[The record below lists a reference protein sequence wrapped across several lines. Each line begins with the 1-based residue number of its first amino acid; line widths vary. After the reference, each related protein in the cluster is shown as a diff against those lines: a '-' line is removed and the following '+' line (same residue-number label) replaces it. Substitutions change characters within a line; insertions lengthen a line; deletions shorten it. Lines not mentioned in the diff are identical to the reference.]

1 MVFTSFVFLAF
12 MVVFWP
18 PYRLLRGAAQ
28 KAWLLAASLCF
39 YGWFEWR
46 YIALLLASAAV
57 DFVAGRQ
64 IERSAGVARR
74 LWLLLSLLTNLGILF
89 AYKYSGW
96 AVTEINA
103 LLPYLGVDGAY
114 NVPRVLLPVGLSFY
128 TFQSMSTTI
137 DVYRGQRPAA
147 RSWLDY
153 LSFIAF
159 FPQLVAGPIERSGAL
174 LPQIEAGPQPSAARS
189 HSGAWLV
196 LFGFWKK
203 LFVADNLAVIVSP
216 VFDAAEPSVDFGLVL
231 LATWAFSL
239 QIYCDF
245 SGYTDI
251 ARGVARLL
259 GFELSLNFNQPF
271 FATSPRDLWRRW
283 HISLSQWLR
292 DYLYIPLGG
301 SRHGR
306 ARTALALG
314 LTMLLGGLWHGA
326 SFTFVAWGAYHG
338 LALIL
343 DRALRG
349 ERAPEPSSRLGV
361 LLAASLTFQFTAYGF
376 LWFRAPSLATAVSL
390 TSTLISPLL
399 GAAAQPSEAAL
410 VAARQLGVIVGP
422 LVIFELVMR
431 RFGLEFWLKLPAPL
445 QAVLASALLLS
456 TVVLGA
462 SFGRAF
468 IYFQF

>member
-1 MVFTSFVFLAF
+1 

-18 PYRLLRGAAQ
+18 PYRLLRGRAQ
-28 KAWLLAASLCF
+28 KLWLLAASLCF

-46 YIALLLASAAV
+46 YVALLLASAGV
-57 DFVAGRQ
+57 DFLAGRM
-64 IERSAGVARR
+64 IERSGALGRR
-74 LWLLLSLLTNLGILF
+74 LWLLLSVLTNLGILF
-89 AYKYSGW
+89 AYKYSAW
-96 AVTEINA
+96 FFTEINA
-103 LLPYLGVDGAY
+103 LLPHLGVDGAY
-114 NVPRVLLPVGLSFY
+114 AVPNVLLPVGLSFY

-174 LPQIEAGPQPSAARS
+174 LPQIEAGPQPSAERG

-203 LFVADNLAVIVSP
+203 LYVADNLGAVVAP
-216 VFDAAEPSVDFGLVL
+216 VFDAPGLTADPGVA
-231 LATWAFSL
+231 LAAMWAFSL

-251 ARGVARLL
+251 ARGVARLI

-301 SRHGR
+301 SRNGKL
-306 ARTALALG
+306 RTAFALG
-314 LTMLLGGLWHGA
+314 MTMLLGGLWHGA
-326 SFTFVAWGAYHG
+326 SYTFVVWGAYHG

-349 ERAPEPSSRLGV
+349 ERAAEPSSWLGRT
-361 LLAASLTFQFTAYGF
+361 AAAALMFQFTAYGF
-376 LWFRAPSLATAVSL
+376 LWFRANSLDDALALSQ
-390 TSTLISPLL
+390 TLLSPLV
-399 GAAAQPSEAAL
+399 GASAAL
-410 VAARQLGVIVGP
+410 SPDAWVALKQLSVIAGP
-422 LVIFELVMR
+422 LAIFELAMR
-431 RFGLEFWLKLPAPL
+431 RFGLEPWLRLPALL
-445 QAVLASALLLS
+445 QALLASALFLS
-456 TVVLGA
+456 SVVLGA

>member
-1 MVFTSFVFLAF
+1 

-18 PYRLLRGAAQ
+18 PYRLLRGRAQ
-28 KAWLLAASLCF
+28 KLWLVAGSLCF

-46 YIALLLASAAV
+46 YVGLLLASAGV
-57 DFVAGRQ
+57 DFVAGRM
-64 IERSAGVARR
+64 IERSGALGRR
-74 LWLLLSLLTNLGILF
+74 LWLALSVVTNLGVLF
-89 AYKYSGW
+89 AYKYSAW
-96 AVTEINA
+96 FFTEINA
-103 LLPYLGVDGAY
+103 LLPHLGVDGAY
-114 NVPRVLLPVGLSFY
+114 SVPNVLLPVGLSFY

-137 DVYRGQRPAA
+137 DVYRGERPAA
-147 RSWLDY
+147 QSWLDY
-153 LSFIAF
+153 LGFIAF

-174 LPQIEAGPQPSAARS
+174 LPQLEAGPQPTALRS

-203 LFVADNLAVIVSP
+203 LYVADNLGAIVAP
-216 VFDAAEPSVDFGLVL
+216 VFDAKEASADFGLVL
-231 LATWAFSL
+231 LAMWAFSL

-301 SRHGR
+301 SRHGKL
-306 ARTALALG
+306 RTAWALG
-314 LTMLLGGLWHGA
+314 MTMLLGGLWHGA
-326 SFTFVAWGAYHG
+326 SYTFVVWGAYHG

-343 DRALRG
+343 DRAIRG
-349 ERAPEPSSRLGV
+349 ERASEPQSWWGQA
-361 LLAASLTFQFTAYGF
+361 LAAALMFQVTAYGF
-376 LWFRAPSLATAVSL
+376 LWFRANSAGSAWALSQ
-390 TSTLISPLL
+390 TLLSPLF
-399 GAAAQPSEAAL
+399 GAAVAPSEAAM
-410 VAARQLGVIVGP
+410 VAFSQIAVIAGP
-422 LVIFELVMR
+422 LVVFELVMR
-431 RFGLEFWLKLPAPL
+431 RFGLEPWLRLPALL
-445 QAVLASALLLS
+445 QAPLAAVLFLS
-456 TVVLGA
+456 SVVLGA